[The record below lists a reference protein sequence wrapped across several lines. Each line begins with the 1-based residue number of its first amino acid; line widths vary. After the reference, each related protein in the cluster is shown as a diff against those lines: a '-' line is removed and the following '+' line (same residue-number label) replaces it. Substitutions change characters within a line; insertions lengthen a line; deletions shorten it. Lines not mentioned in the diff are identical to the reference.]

1 MQSALAHIFK
11 ISLLFLA
18 TAANV
23 VLDCET
29 AASTF
34 SLMTPEG
41 GGLQP
46 AVSLGLSPLGYDDPR
61 FLNSWTQCSSPLTI
75 VWSYGISFPCS
86 TLFMRF
92 QIVSKVRAHTRE

>member
-11 ISLLFLA
+11 IIHLSFLA

-23 VLDCET
+23 VLDCDT

-46 AVSLGLSPLGYDDPR
+46 AGSLGLS
-61 FLNSWTQCSSPLTI
+61 S
-75 VWSYGISFPCS
+75 
-86 TLFMRF
+86 
-92 QIVSKVRAHTRE
+92 